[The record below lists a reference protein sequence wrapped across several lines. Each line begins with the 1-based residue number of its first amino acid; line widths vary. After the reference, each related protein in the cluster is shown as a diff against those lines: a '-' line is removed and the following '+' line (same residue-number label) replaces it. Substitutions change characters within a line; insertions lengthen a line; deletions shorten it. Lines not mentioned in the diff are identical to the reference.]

1 MAAAVILASQVYLGF
16 SEQNRSVRDTSRG
29 AVRILTPSQ
38 AAYTPHT
45 MLSIQSRAMLK
56 RSNDWEGVFGAGFY
70 PPGYPLTLRLARI
83 GGFPLEYVNF
93 GLFICALAGL
103 WAVCRLLGGEWLAL
117 PVVVF
122 YTACGFNYWVLA
134 LFTSEALVL
143 PLSLAILLA
152 LHRYTRIPRNGSLAL
167 LSLACAAIF
176 LARFH
181 ALAWIFPI
189 VGAHVLLAKH
199 ATHGRRW
206 THLLVFALLSLLP
219 IGLYM
224 AHNMSETG
232 YLTGMERFSADAR
245 APGLWERETGFFD
258 NIRLMLKTCFI
269 DFASPSHFAERSVN
283 SHRYRPSLVE
293 WLLLIAFAAYVGVV
307 AISFLQSHGRAGAIG
322 KLREKVAMYGT
333 PTMALLVVEFY
344 GAFIIVTI
352 ALWTVGNNDPIYTRF
367 MYPSYVFFI
376 LLVFLCNRGLVSV
389 RGPVWASWLFRCLCA
404 GIVMVNLAKVNQVL
418 KWF

>member
-1 MAAAVILASQVYLGF
+1 V
-16 SEQNRSVRDTSRG
+16 
-29 AVRILTPSQ
+29 
-38 AAYTPHT
+38 
-45 MLSIQSRAMLK
+45 
-56 RSNDWEGVFGAGFY
+56 EGVFGAALY

-83 GGFPLEYVNF
+83 GGLPLEYVNF
-93 GLFICALAGL
+93 ALFICALAGL
-103 WAVCRLLGGEWLAL
+103 WAVSRLLGGESLAL

-122 YTACGFNYWVLA
+122 YITCGFNYWVLA

-143 PLSLAILLA
+143 PLCLAILLA
-152 LHRYTRIPRNGSLAL
+152 LHRYTRIPSRCSLAL

-181 ALAWIFPI
+181 ALAWLFPI
-189 VGAHVLLAKH
+189 VGAHVLLVKH
-199 ATHGRRW
+199 ATNRRRW
-206 THLLVFALLSLLP
+206 TYFLVFALLSLLP

-232 YLTGMERFSADAR
+232 YLTGMDRFSADAR
-245 APGLWERETGFFD
+245 APGVWERETGFFD
-258 NIRLMLKTCFI
+258 NIRLMLKTWFI

-283 SHRYRPSLVE
+283 NYRYRPSVFE
-293 WLLLIAFAAYVGVV
+293 WLLLIAFAAYV
-307 AISFLQSHGRAGAIG
+307 ARSLSFLRSHGAGALA
-322 KLREKVAMYGT
+322 KLRDKIAMFGT

-344 GAFIIVTI
+344 AAFLIVTI
-352 ALWTVGNNDPIYTRF
+352 VLWTVGNNDPIYTRF

-376 LLVFLCNRGLVSV
+376 LLALLCNRRLASV
-389 RGPVWASWLFRCLCA
+389 HGPLWASWLFRCLCV